1 MVTIMKRMTIGIEL
15 QYSNDLDK
23 LLNDLGLCPA
33 KTRFLETEDFMGHR
47 LCKYYVEVLCNEHEA
62 EKLLYCLN
70 NEFEHDVT
78 LTY

>member
-1 MVTIMKRMTIGIEL
+1 MKCYGYNHEK
-15 QYSNDLDK
+15 NDYR
-23 LLNDLGLCPA
+23 NQA
-33 KTRFLETEDFMGHR
+33 SILEGFGQIIKWFRLTSYKNKIFWNGGHR